1 MKSVV
6 ENLNTE
12 DFIRVRVGIGKPA
25 NKEDIIDYVIK
36 SIPQKEQIKLN
47 ESIKLASDSIME
59 ILENGIDSAM
69 NKFN

>member
-6 ENLNTE
+6 ENLKTE
-12 DFIRVRVGIGKPA
+12 DFIRVRVGIGTPI
-25 NKEDIIDYVIK
+25 NKEDMIDYVLKKIPKRERELLDK
-36 SIPQKEQIKLN
+36 SIINAK
-47 ESIKLASDSIME
+47 DSIIE

>member
-12 DFIRVRVGIGKPA
+12 DFIRVRVGIGNPS
-25 NKEDIIDYVIK
+25 NKEDMIDYVLQKIPKRERELLDK
-36 SIPQKEQIKLN
+36 SIVNAK
-47 ESIKLASDSIME
+47 DSIIE